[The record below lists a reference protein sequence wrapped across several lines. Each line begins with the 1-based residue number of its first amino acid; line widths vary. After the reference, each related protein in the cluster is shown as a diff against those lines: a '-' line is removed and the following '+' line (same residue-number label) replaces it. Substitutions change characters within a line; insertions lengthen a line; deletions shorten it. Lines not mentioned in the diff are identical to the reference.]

1 MTRMERQVYVIMP
14 AFQPEEGLAERVR
27 ELGQEIRA
35 RILVIDDGSGPEYE
49 EIFAEAETIEGCLVL
64 RHESNQGKGRALKT
78 GFSFVRSRLSGAEEE
93 KAGRRTLILC
103 VDCDGQ
109 HFAPDGLRL
118 LKKAAG
124 YPGSLVLGVRSF
136 SEDHV
141 PLRSRAGNRAAS
153 WILQKRTGIRIHDTQ
168 TGFRAFDSSLLELMC
183 QVPGERFDYET
194 EVLFACARKKVPML
208 TEEIRTIY
216 IDHNA
221 GSHFRPVRDSLQV
234 LAAFLRGGKQ

>member
-14 AFQPEEGLAERVR
+14 AFQPEAGLAERVR
-27 ELGQEIRA
+27 ELGQEIRV

-93 KAGRRTLILC
+93 RAGRRTLILC

-118 LKKAAG
+118 FKKAAG

-194 EVLFACARKKVPML
+194 EVLFACARKKVPVL

-234 LAAFLRGGKQ
+234 LSAFLRGGKQ

>member
-14 AFQPEEGLAERVR
+14 AFQPEAGLAERIR
-27 ELGQEIRA
+27 ELVQEIRA
-35 RILVIDDGSGPEYE
+35 QILVIDDGSGPEYE

-93 KAGRRTLILC
+93 RTGRRTLILC

-109 HFAPDGLRL
+109 
-118 LKKAAG
+118 
-124 YPGSLVLGVRSF
+124 RSF

-194 EVLFACARKKVPML
+194 EVLFACARKKVPVL

-234 LAAFLRGGKQ
+234 LSAFLRGGKQ

>member
-14 AFQPEEGLAERVR
+14 AFQPEAGLAERIR
-27 ELGQEIRA
+27 ELVQEIRA

-93 KAGRRTLILC
+93 RAGRRTLILC

-124 YPGSLVLGVRSF
+124 YPGSLVLECGRFPKIMCRSG
-136 SEDHV
+136 
-141 PLRSRAGNRAAS
+141 PG
-153 WILQKRTGIRIHDTQ
+153 QGTGQRP
-168 TGFRAFDSSLLELMC
+168 GSFRK
-183 QVPGERFDYET
+183 GR
-194 EVLFACARKKVPML
+194 
-208 TEEIRTIY
+208 
-216 IDHNA
+216 
-221 GSHFRPVRDSLQV
+221 GSGSMIPRPVSGPLT
-234 LAAFLRGGKQ
+234 AACWN